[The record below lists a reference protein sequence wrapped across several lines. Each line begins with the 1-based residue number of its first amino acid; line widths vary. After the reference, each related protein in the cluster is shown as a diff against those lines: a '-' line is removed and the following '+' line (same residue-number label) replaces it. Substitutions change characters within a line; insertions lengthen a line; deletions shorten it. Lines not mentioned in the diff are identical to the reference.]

1 MKESK
6 FVRVLL
12 LIVVVF
18 IFSFVFAVID
28 NGYSNISSFELGK
41 ATGQMMKYFLKN
53 LGILALIVLTYRL
66 FKENN
71 QKNIQ

>member
-6 FVRVLL
+6 FVRLVL

-41 ATGQMMKYFLKN
+41 ATGQIMKHFLKN
-53 LGILALIVLTYRL
+53 LGIFALIVLMFRL
-66 FKENN
+66 FKENY
-71 QKNIQ
+71 Q

>member
-28 NGYSNISSFELGK
+28 NGYSNISSL
-41 ATGQMMKYFLKN
+41 N
-53 LGILALIVLTYRL
+53 
-66 FKENN
+66 
-71 QKNIQ
+71 

>member
-6 FVRVLL
+6 LARLALL
-12 LIVVVF
+12 MVVVF

-41 ATGQMMKYFLKN
+41 ETAQMMKYFLKN